1 MKERFRGYAVLW
13 QRLGFAGFL
22 LYKIQ
27 ILHRRLFRIRSPFT
41 LRSKYSRFKLLCRPG
56 TSDLA
61 VFWQIFVD
69 REYRC
74 LDQVKQARFI
84 LDCGANVGY
93 SAVYFLT
100 RFPEAVL
107 IAVEPDPDNCAMLGA
122 NLAGFAGRY
131 RVVRSAIWSRE
142 TGLTWD
148 KIQYLNEKFNTTCS
162 RLFCEKTSSRS
173 PHFSQIPG
181 FRERL
186 RLPICEKCR
195 LAALG
200 FNPKKRLAG

>member
-27 ILHRRLFRIRSPFT
+27 ILHRRLFRIRSPLT

-100 RFPEAVL
+100 RFPEALV

-122 NLAGFAGRY
+122 NLAGLPVDTALFALRFGH
-131 RVVRSAIWSRE
+131 
-142 TGLTWD
+142 
-148 KIQYLNEKFNTTCS
+148 EK
-162 RLFCEKTSSRS
+162 
-173 PHFSQIPG
+173 P
-181 FRERL
+181 
-186 RLPICEKCR
+186 
-195 LAALG
+195 
-200 FNPKKRLAG
+200 

>member
-41 LRSKYSRFKLLCRPG
+41 LRSKYFRFKLLCRLG

-93 SAVYFLT
+93 SAAYFLT

-107 IAVEPDPDNCAMLGA
+107 IAVEPDPDNCAMLEA

-148 KIQYLNEKFNTTCS
+148 KMQYDDGQAWMRAVRPAKPGETPFVFASCGELTVCQ
-162 RLFCEKTSSRS
+162 RLETGSPQIKSPLRS
-173 PHFSQIPG
+173 
-181 FRERL
+181 
-186 RLPICEKCR
+186 
-195 LAALG
+195 
-200 FNPKKRLAG
+200 AGP